1 MLLSVEYSATINLI
15 QADIFEFAPAWVN
28 HKPSAINLDGY
39 TRNKDNSQIHGKE
52 RMIIAMSFTVDG
64 DQRGIILPSNQ
75 RS

>member
-1 MLLSVEYSATINLI
+1 MCVEYSAMINLI

-39 TRNKDNSQIHGKE
+39 TRNKDNNQIHGKE
-52 RMIIAMSFTVDG
+52 RMNIPMSFTVDG
-64 DQRGIILPSNQ
+64 DQRGAILPSNQ

>member
-1 MLLSVEYSATINLI
+1 MSVEYSAMINLI

-39 TRNKDNSQIHGKE
+39 TRNKDNNQIHGKE
-52 RMIIAMSFTVDG
+52 RMNIPMSFTVDG
-64 DQRGIILPSNQ
+64 DQRGAILPSNQ